1 MHGTALAVHIA
12 AGSLGIIFGFIAL
25 FAAKGAWLH
34 RRTGM
39 VFVYAMLTMGL
50 MGAAMAAVWGRQPAS
65 NIPMGFLT
73 AYLVTTGLT
82 TVRPL
87 ASRSRGIDLGLML
100 LVFAI
105 GLAFFTGGVVAANSP
120 HGNLKGIPAPAFFIF
135 GSTALLSGIGDL
147 RMIRAGG
154 VRALRGAPRIARHLW
169 RMSVALLIAAFSFFL
184 GQSQVIP
191 KPIRVLPLLLAP
203 PLIIVVALLYW
214 VWRVR
219 VRRSL
224 RGLAGRVAPE
234 AGRVVRAKAQ
244 PLEAPSPR

>member
-1 MHGTALAVHIA
+1 LAFHIT

-25 FAAKGAWLH
+25 FAAKGAPLH
-34 RRTGM
+34 RRIGM
-39 VFVYAMLTMGL
+39 LFVYAMLTMGL
-50 MGAAMAAVWGRQPAS
+50 MGATMAAIWGRQPAS

-82 TVRPL
+82 TVRPP
-87 ASRSRGIDLGLML
+87 AWRSREIDLALML
-100 LVFAI
+100 VALGVALVFFA
-105 GLAFFTGGVVAANSP
+105 GGVVAAASP

-203 PLIIVVALLYW
+203 PLIVVAALLYW

-219 VRRSL
+219 VKRSL
-224 RGLAGRVAPE
+224 RGLAGRAGHAAGPVA
-234 AGRVVRAKAQ
+234 RADSA
-244 PLEAPSPR
+244 PLEAPASH